1 VRAAFLA
8 APPGSPL
15 RAELLGWIR
24 SGLLAAVQVVVA
36 DAALSAP
43 EPVQAQT
50 PGGLVEVGHSGV
62 TPEQRQRAETRV
74 HERYAPPPRWTFVT
88 PAVVA
93 VVLLVVSVLA
103 GALGRTDL
111 ALLTVL
117 GTLIAV
123 GVVLRELVVERR
135 RRQQLQSDLEATR
148 TSLDQ
153 AELRAAQLEA
163 ARREIIQDTHR
174 LAAALRGRLGASVA
188 D

>member
-1 VRAAFLA
+1 MSWH
-8 APPGSPL
+8 P
-15 RAELLGWIR
+15 
-24 SGLLAAVQVVVA
+24 
-36 DAALSAP
+36 
-43 EPVQAQT
+43 
-50 PGGLVEVGHSGV
+50 
-62 TPEQRQRAETRV
+62 
-74 HERYAPPPRWTFVT
+74 
-88 PAVVA
+88 
-93 VVLLVVSVLA
+93 
-103 GALGRTDL
+103 DL